1 MSEQTNSAPK
11 KGSFRGFLI
20 FGVIILGSLLAGF
33 ITGEEQFVLD
43 IFKTIGLMLL
53 GITILVTIHELG
65 HFLTAR
71 MFGMRVDTFS
81 IGFPPK
87 IFSIKKG
94 DTEYQVGATPLGGY
108 VKIAGMIDESLD
120 DEFIEREKAREAGV
134 PGEFEAR
141 DYEFRSKPVWQRM
154 IVMSGGVIMNILLGI
169 LIFSMFKW
177 TYGDTH
183 LPLHALKNGV
193 LVFDNTIGEKLGF
206 QTGDMPVA
214 YNGEELQYLDEFT
227 ADQITRLGYY
237 TVKRG
242 GSTVDIPIPAT
253 AINWLAD
260 KEIINALFIPDIP
273 PYLTMDTS
281 SVAYKAGLRKGDKL
295 LTLDSVSIPLFSDII
310 AYLQGPKI
318 ASGNRNIAI
327 SYEREGKI
335 LQTSAV
341 LDSAYKL
348 NIGSYQSEYFKGQTE
363 HIAYSF
369 FEAFGPGTAAAFGVV
384 RSQAQGLV
392 RLAEPQVETRKLL
405 QGPIR
410 IANALFDLFEADG
423 WRGFLRFTGVLSMI
437 LALMNILPIP
447 ALDGGHLVFL
457 IYEGITRREPSLK
470 VRMIAQQVGL
480 LLVLGLMAFVI
491 FNDAIQSFFN

>member
-1 MSEQTNSAPK
+1 MSEQTQKTQK
-11 KGSFRGFLI
+11 KGSFSGFLI
-20 FGVIILGSLLAGF
+20 FGVIILGSLLIGF

-43 IFKTIGLMLL
+43 VFKTIGLMLL

-71 MFGMRVDTFS
+71 MFGMRVETFS

-94 DTEYQVGATPLGGY
+94 DTEYQIGATPLGGY

-120 DEFIEREKAREAGV
+120 DDFIEREKAREAGNL
-134 PGEFEAR
+134 GEFEAR
-141 DYEFRSKPVWQRM
+141 DWEFRSKPVWQRM

-183 LPLHALKNGV
+183 LPLKALKHGV
-193 LVFDNTIGEKLGF
+193 MVLDNTIGQKLGF
-206 QTGDMPVA
+206 ENGDMPVA
-214 YNGEELQYLDEFT
+214 YNGEALKYLGEFT
-227 ADQITRLGYY
+227 TEQITRTGSY

-242 GSTVDIPIPAT
+242 NSNIEIDIPPT
-253 AINWLAD
+253 AINWLATD
-260 KEIINALFIPDIP
+260 SIRNILFIPDMPAILHVGKDSP
-273 PYLTMDTS
+273 
-281 SVAYKAGLRKGDKL
+281 AEKAGLKNEDVLVG
-295 LTLDSVSIPLFSDII
+295 LDSVEISLFSEIP
-310 AYLQGPKI
+310 AYLKKAKEETGIRTVKI
-318 ASGNRNIAI
+318 R
-327 SYEREGKI
+327 YEREGKVHE
-335 LQTSAV
+335 TKAT
-341 LDSAYKL
+341 LDSLYKL
-348 NIGSYQSEYFKGQTE
+348 HIGTLQFNYFKDQLTYQE
-363 HIAYSF
+363 YSF
-369 FEAFGPGTAAAFGVV
+369 FEAFGPGTVAAFGIV
-384 RSQAQGLV
+384 RSQAQGLA

-423 WRGFLRFTGVLSMI
+423 WRGFLRFTGILSMI

-457 IYEGITRREPSLK
+457 IYEGVTRREPSLK

-480 LLVLGLMAFVI
+480 LLVLGLMAFVL
-491 FNDAIQSFFN
+491 FNDAIQSFF